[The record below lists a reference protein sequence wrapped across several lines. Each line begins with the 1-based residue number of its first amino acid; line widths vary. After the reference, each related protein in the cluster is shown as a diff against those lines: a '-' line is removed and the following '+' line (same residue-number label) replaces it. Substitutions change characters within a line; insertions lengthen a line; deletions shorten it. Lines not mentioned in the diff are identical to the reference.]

1 LGALGKDSYYRKQE
15 IHKMLVANTEKI
27 VNMYKNEKKRIP
39 SIAEEF
45 GVCPATIYYLL
56 VRNNAINHRKKRSSS
71 PMYPKERKR
80 ETNLRPFIERISP
93 ELQIM
98 LLKNSE
104 INNRFIKR
112 YDIDTH
118 EKEENKMVDSVV
130 EMKEMI
136 LQPKV
141 TKR

>member
-1 LGALGKDSYYRKQE
+1 MGVLSKDSYYRKQE
-15 IHKMLVANTEKI
+15 VHKILIENTEKI
-27 VNMYKNEKKRIP
+27 INMYKNEKKRIP
-39 SIAEEF
+39 NIAEEF
-45 GVCPATIYYLL
+45 GVCAATIYYLL
-56 VRNNAINHRKKRSSS
+56 VRNDAINHKKTRSSR
-71 PMYPKERKR
+71 PMYPRERRKER
-80 ETNLRPFIERISP
+80 NLRPFIERISP

-104 INNRFIKR
+104 INNKFMKR

-118 EKEENKMVDSVV
+118 EKEERKMVDSVV

-136 LQPKV
+136 LQPKI